1 MARMYSKGHG
11 KSKSSKPFSTAP
23 PSHITLDEVTN
34 IVIDLSK
41 KGKTGAEIGKI
52 LRDEHGV
59 GKISSIADCTMLE
72 LLKKNNI
79 APEIP
84 DDVKAIEKKCLA
96 IYNHI
101 KKEWNDKD
109 ARYRLKHKES
119 RLHRLVRYYKT
130 KGVLPAAFKP
140 ASFKLNKK
148 MKSN

>member
-1 MARMYSKGHG
+1 MYSNGHG

-23 PSHITLDEVTN
+23 PTHITQDQVTE
-34 IVIDLSK
+34 IIIDLSK

-52 LRDEHGV
+52 LRDVHGV
-59 GKISSIADCTMLE
+59 GHITNIADCTMLE
-72 LLKKNNI
+72 FLKKNNI
-79 APEIP
+79 APQIP
-84 DDVKAIEKKCLA
+84 DDVRAIEKKCLS

-101 KKEWNDKD
+101 KKEWNDKT

-130 KGVLPAAFKP
+130 KGVLLPSFKP

-148 MKSN
+148 MKVN